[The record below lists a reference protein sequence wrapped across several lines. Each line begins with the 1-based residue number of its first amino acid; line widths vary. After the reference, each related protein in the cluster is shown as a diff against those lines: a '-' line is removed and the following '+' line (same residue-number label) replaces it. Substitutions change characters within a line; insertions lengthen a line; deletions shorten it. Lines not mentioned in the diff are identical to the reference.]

1 VRTVYLPVLVV
12 GLLAT
17 AARASHGQFAG
28 AFDVGSG
35 IGKSTDN
42 VWLRESQF
50 APMLRAASRH
60 GYLMFDGA
68 LVERGGSVS
77 LRRSSLDAAISTQP
91 FGIFRLT
98 SAGKYT
104 RDLSAPASFRSSA
117 SVSGALSVKV
127 GRGGVWTGAARGS
140 GSFLQ
145 LHAGVW
151 RVFNDAI
158 ITLSSQ
164 SHFMRSGGRPSTI
177 QVVTFTDSVYSDSL
191 GGWSYFESQRI
202 YGDSGSASRLARF
215 SDLEARVDWAVGR
228 IMLMAAVSGRGPVD
242 STPAMAWGRM
252 HAAIRVKSGVSLVA
266 GVGTQP
272 IASSVKARSSRFASL
287 GVRLSPVELLRS
299 PQPAAVRPSATG
311 FTIRP
316 AAPGTYTVTFR
327 VPHARTVELSG
338 DFNHWSP
345 IALRQAAPNLWEASI
360 ALARGTHRISVRV
373 DGDSWTAVPGLAAVD
388 DEFSGRVSLLVIR

>member
-1 VRTVYLPVLVV
+1 VRTVYLPALVV

-17 AARASHGQFAG
+17 AAGASNAQFAG

-60 GYLMFDGA
+60 GYLTFEGA
-68 LVERGGSVS
+68 VVERGGNVS
-77 LRRSSLDAAISTQP
+77 LRRSSLDAAISTQA

-104 RDLSAPASFRSSA
+104 RDLSAPASYRSSA
-117 SVSGALSVKV
+117 SVSSALSAKL

-140 GSFLQ
+140 ESILQ

-158 ITLSSQ
+158 VTLSSQ
-164 SHFMRSGGRPSTI
+164 THFMRYGGRPASI
-177 QVVTFTDSVYSDSL
+177 QVVTFTDSTYSDSL
-191 GGWSYFESQRI
+191 GGWSYFESQRT

-215 SDLEARVDWAVGR
+215 SDLEARVDWTMGR
-228 IMLMAAVSGRGPVD
+228 VMLMASMSGRGPVD
-242 STPAMAWGRM
+242 STPAMAWGRI
-252 HAAIRVKSGVSLVA
+252 HAAVRVKSGVSLVA
-266 GVGTQP
+266 GAGTQP
-272 IASSVKARSSRFASL
+272 IASGVTARSSRFASL
-287 GVRLSPVELLRS
+287 GVRLSPAELFRS
-299 PQPAAVRPSATG
+299 PLPAAVRPSATG
-311 FTIRP
+311 FSIRP

-327 VPHARTVELSG
+327 VLHARTVELSG
-338 DFNHWSP
+338 DFNRWSP
-345 IALRQAAPNLWEASI
+345 IALRQAAPNVWEVTI
-360 ALARGTHRISVRV
+360 PIARGTHRISVRV